1 MDIKT
6 KCVHGAI
13 DKNNTTM
20 SLTVPIYQSAT
31 FSHPTFGESSGYD
44 YSRLSNPTRD
54 ALEGLVATLEGGKHC
69 LAFSSGMA
77 STSTLMELFNAGDH
91 IIASNDLYG
100 GSIRLFSTIN
110 TKNGLKFDY
119 DDFSDLSRVE
129 SLVNENTK
137 AIFVETPT
145 NPMMNVCDI
154 KAVSEICKRH
164 NLLLIVD
171 NTFLTPVL
179 CNPLELGA
187 DIVLHSGTKYLCGH
201 NDTLAGFLVLNDD
214 EITEKLRYIHKTLG
228 NCLSPFDSF
237 LLIRGI
243 KTLSIRIQRM
253 EENAIKIAQYL
264 EKHPKI
270 KKVYYTGL
278 TDHAGYEISKRQA
291 KGFGAMLSFRTDT
304 FETCKNFLNNT
315 NVILFAE
322 SLGGTET
329 LVTYPMT
336 QTHGDLAKED
346 REAKGI
352 DETLLRLSVGIE
364 DVTDLINDIEQA
376 LK

>member
-20 SLTVPIYQSAT
+20 SIAVPIYQTAT
-31 FSHPTFGESSGYD
+31 FSHPSFGESSGYD

-54 ALEGLVATLEGGKHC
+54 ALENLVANLEGGKGC

-77 STSTLMELFNAGDH
+77 SVATLMEIFEGGDH
-91 IIASNDLYG
+91 IVASNDLYG
-100 GSIRLFSTIN
+100 GSIRLFSTLSV
-110 TKNGLKFDY
+110 KNGLTFDY
-119 DDFSDLSRVE
+119 DDFSDLDRVE
-129 SLVNENTK
+129 KLIKPNTK

-154 KAVSEICKRH
+154 SAISQICKKH
-164 NLLLIVD
+164 NILLIVD
-171 NTFLTPVL
+171 NTFLTPIL
-179 CNPLELGA
+179 CNPLSLGA
-187 DIVLHSGTKYLCGH
+187 DVVVHSGTKYLSGH
-201 NDTLAGFLVLNDD
+201 NDTLAGFLVLKDD
-214 EITEKLRYIHKTLG
+214 TLIEKLRYIHKTVG
-228 NCLSPFDSF
+228 NCLSPFDSY

-243 KTLSIRIQRM
+243 KTLAIRVEKQ
-253 EENAIKIAQYL
+253 EQNAIKIANYL
-264 EKHPKI
+264 NNHPKI
-270 KKVYYTGL
+270 KNVYYTGL
-278 TDHAGYEISKRQA
+278 EDSKGYEISKKQA
-291 KGFGAMLSFRTDT
+291 SGFGSMLSFRTDT
-304 FETCKNFLNNT
+304 YETCKNFLNNIET
-315 NVILFAE
+315 ILFAE

-336 QTHGDLAKED
+336 QTHGDLPKED

-364 DVTDLINDIEQA
+364 DVNDLINDIEQA